1 MSAQTPFQILLEIDQ
16 RCRALAAGLPSQQA
30 GQGDTAA
37 DTAADRYLAERAAAA
52 PGGEEETFDAEA
64 DEEAVEAESAPVNA

>member
-1 MSAQTPFQILLEIDQ
+1 MDHS
-16 RCRALAAGLPSQQA
+16 LPSQQA

-52 PGGEEETFDAEA
+52 RDGEEDTFDAEA
-64 DEEAVEAESAPVNA
+64 EEEAAEAESAPVNA